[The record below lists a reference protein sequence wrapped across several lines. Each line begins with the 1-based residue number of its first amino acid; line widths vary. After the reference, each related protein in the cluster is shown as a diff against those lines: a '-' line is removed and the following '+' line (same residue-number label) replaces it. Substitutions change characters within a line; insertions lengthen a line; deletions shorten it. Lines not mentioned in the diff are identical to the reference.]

1 MCNTTPLKFVVN
13 QRSLYYKNKNT
24 DDIRAVVTIKE
35 EYTNTEFQIC
45 LDRLGNVQFKN
56 ADAWI
61 NSGVIFNFLQNY
73 KEYSKDIYKAIVY
86 TNKLAKDK
94 VFSELDLCFK
104 ELLKQEQYVKYITCV
119 DKIKELIEEAH
130 SEFIVEYEN
139 TNEYYYEVAC
149 KVFYSTKIPVE
160 KKQKLLALTLV
171 DSIHV
176 YKMNSLQKALLEKL
190 NG

>member
-24 DDIRAVVTIKE
+24 DDIKAVVTIKE

-45 LDRLGNVQFKN
+45 LDKLGNVQFKN

-104 ELLKQEQYVKYITCV
+104 DLLKQEQYVKYITCV

-130 SEFIVEYEN
+130 PEFIVEYEN

-171 DSIHV
+171 DSIHI
-176 YKMNSLQKALLEKL
+176 YKMNPLQKALLEKL